1 MMDKAQ
7 PAPYVLGHSEPELQR
22 LIEQSRFYGELTE
35 QFLRSA
41 GLGTGMRV
49 LDVGC
54 GAGDVSMLAAT
65 LVGASG
71 MVLGIDQS
79 PPAIALARRRA
90 EIAGLT
96 YVTFREADLS
106 GLGLHEPFDAL
117 VGRLVLMYLP
127 HPATA
132 LRVMAQH
139 VRPGGI
145 IAFQEMDM
153 SAARAVP
160 DSPLYLK
167 CGHWIRITFQRARVE
182 TDMGSKL
189 FTTFRE
195 AGLPEP
201 QMTLGARIGGG
212 VEMPGYEW
220 TAQTVRSL
228 LPMMERLGVATA
240 QEVDIETLADRL
252 RDEVVTGDGVIIS
265 PAMIGAWTRQAA

>member
-1 MMDKAQ
+1 MDKAQ

-22 LIEQSRFYGELTE
+22 LIEQSRFYGELTK

-41 GLGTGMRV
+41 GLEAGMQV
-49 LDVGC
+49 LDIGC

-71 MVLGIDQS
+71 KVLGIDKS
-79 PPAIALARRRA
+79 PHAVGLARRRA
-90 EIAGLT
+90 EMSGLT
-96 YVTFREADLS
+96 NVAFQEGELLE
-106 GLGLHEPFDAL
+106 LGLNEPFDAL

-127 HPATA
+127 DPAAA
-132 LRVMAQH
+132 LRVIAQH

-153 SAARAVP
+153 SNARGAP
-160 DSPLYLK
+160 ESPLYSK
-167 CGHWIRITFQRARVE
+167 CGKWIIDTFQQAGFE

-195 AGLPEP
+195 AGLPGP

-212 VEMPGYEW
+212 ADMSGYEY
-220 TAQTVRSL
+220 TAHTVRSL

-240 QEVDIETLADRL
+240 QEVEIETLADRL
-252 RDEVVTGDGVIIS
+252 RDEVVAGGGVMIS
-265 PAMIGAWTRQAA
+265 PAMIGAWTRKNV

>member
-1 MMDKAQ
+1 MDKAQ

-41 GLGTGMRV
+41 GLGAGMRV

-54 GAGDVSMLAAT
+54 GAGDVSLLAAT

-71 MVLGIDQS
+71 TVLGIDQS

-90 EIAGLT
+90 ELAGLT
-96 YVTFREADLS
+96 YVTFRAAELS
-106 GLGLHEPFDAL
+106 GLGLCEPFDAL
-117 VGRLVLMYLP
+117 IGRLILMYLP
-127 HPATA
+127 SPAAA
-132 LRVMAQH
+132 LRAMAQH
-139 VRPGGI
+139 IRPGGI

-167 CGHWIRITFQRARVE
+167 CGHWIITTFQQAGFE

-212 VEMPGYEW
+212 AEMPGYEW